1 LSIWKKSGQTLADLV
16 RPLRRYAN
24 SGEVNLEIHDKDA
37 AIKKLEELYASKATS
52 VNRLDG
58 IRCEFDHEWWFIA
71 RLSNT
76 EPILRLTVE
85 ATSEELMKKKIGE
98 LVKVVSE

>member
-1 LSIWKKSGQTLADLV
+1 LSVWKKSGQTLADFV

-58 IRCEFDHEWWFIA
+58 IRCEFGHEWWFIA

-85 ATSEELMKKKIGE
+85 ATSEELMKEKGDY
-98 LVKVVSE
+98 